1 MNRCEKGKAEIN
13 GCLYFTISKLYRIM
27 SRIAEDSFAKLDMCS
42 THGYLLVLLQEDE
55 EGLTVGKIS
64 ETLAIAPSTV
74 TRFLDKLE
82 VRGYVE
88 RIKTGKQSIAKITA
102 EGKKVM
108 SQVYTCWNEVFKKIE
123 YLVNDDKYLSEV
135 FETFSKF
142 TDMIEKSQ
150 ENIKLFQ
157 SQENSTEE

>member
-1 MNRCEKGKAEIN
+1 MLLGTVLIE
-13 GCLYFTISKLYRIM
+13 SM
-27 SRIAEDSFAKLDMCS
+27 SFDSFLFFMPKS
-42 THGYLLVLLQEDE
+42 H
-55 EGLTVGKIS
+55 
-64 ETLAIAPSTV
+64 
-74 TRFLDKLE
+74 
-82 VRGYVE
+82 
-88 RIKTGKQSIAKITA
+88 
-102 EGKKVM
+102 
-108 SQVYTCWNEVFKKIE
+108 FKKIE